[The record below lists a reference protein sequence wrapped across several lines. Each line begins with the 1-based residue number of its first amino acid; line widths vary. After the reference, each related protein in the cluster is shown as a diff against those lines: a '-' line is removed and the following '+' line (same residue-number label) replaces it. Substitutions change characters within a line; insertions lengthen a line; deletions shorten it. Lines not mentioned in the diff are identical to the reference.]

1 LRLPIAALAECDENE
16 KLREKLQMQT
26 GMIWLEAVLSA
37 KMGRER
43 KNGESIK
50 RGKKTEKLCMALIV
64 NVHLSITRNWNGM
77 KTVSKW
83 MIAGRIFY

>member
-1 LRLPIAALAECDENE
+1 MARGSSQ
-16 KLREKLQMQT
+16 REDGK
-26 GMIWLEAVLSA
+26 
-37 KMGRER
+37 R
-43 KNGESIK
+43 KEK
-50 RGKKTEKLCMALIV
+50 RGKYKKRRKKTEKLCMALIV